1 MDGIKRFYTPAL
13 RWSLRSSKAVVIGA
27 GILLVATL
35 LLFTRMGEE
44 FIPQLDEGEFA
55 FQAIMKPGT
64 SLSET
69 IETSTKVEQLILKNF
84 LAVEHVLSRI
94 GVADVPT
101 DPMPMDIA
109 DVFVILKPESEWVSA
124 ESKEELINK
133 IKETISVIPGVNYEF
148 TQPIEMRD

>member
-1 MDGIKRFYTPAL
+1 
-13 RWSLRSSKAVVIGA
+13 
-27 GILLVATL
+27 
-35 LLFTRMGEE
+35 MGGE
-44 FIPQLDEGEFA
+44 FIPQLDEGDIA
-55 FQAIMKPGT
+55 FHAIMKPGT

-84 LAVEHVLSRI
+84 QEVEHVLSRI

-124 ESKEELINK
+124 EIGRASCRER
-133 IKETISVIPGVNYEF
+133 VC
-148 TQPIEMRD
+148 Q